1 MSMSAGALS
10 VLIVDDEPEI
20 RKFLRMNL
28 EARGFEVLPAKD
40 GKEGLRLFG
49 EHSVDLAIVD
59 ISMPG
64 PDGFEVCRRIREVS
78 QIPIIILSASS
89 READKVRALDLG
101 ADDYVTKPFGIPELV
116 ARVGATLRRSGRD
129 ESRLDD
135 SYDLDGVTIDLAAR
149 RIVRDGNSTS
159 LTSTEHSLLCLLL
172 RNRGKVLTHRHILET
187 VWGPSAAE
195 EREYLRA
202 YMYRLRRKIERD
214 PGDPVFIR
222 NVPGVGYRFG
232 MNGEDHAVK

>member
-1 MSMSAGALS
+1 MSMSVGAPAIL
-10 VLIVDDEPEI
+10 VVDDEPEI

-28 EARGFEVLPAKD
+28 EARGFEVIPAQD
-40 GKEGLRLFG
+40 GKEGMKLFR
-49 EHSVDLAIVD
+49 ERSIDLAIVD
-59 ISMPG
+59 LSMPG

-78 QIPIIILSASS
+78 RIPIIILSASS
-89 READKVRALDLG
+89 READKVKALDLG
-101 ADDYVTKPFGIPELV
+101 ADDYVTKPFGVPELV

-129 ESRLDD
+129 ESKLKD
-135 SYDLDGVTIDLAAR
+135 SYDVGGVSIDLATR
-149 RIVRDGNSTS
+149 RIVRDGKSTS
-159 LTSTEHSLLCLLL
+159 LTSTEYSLLCLLL
-172 RNRGKVLTHRHILET
+172 RNRGEVLTHRHILET

-214 PGDPVFIR
+214 PSDPVYIR

-232 MNGEDHAVK
+232 LDGEDQIA